1 MLEFQTA
8 NVLEGKK
15 LNIFKKKSKKSQI
28 FLFDT
33 QRKTDDYL
41 MKLLHR
47 KNGKYDDIPHFLI
60 TKTGIIYNIFSTKYY
75 SNTFDDPK
83 IDSKLIK
90 IAIENLG
97 WLRKNTIT
105 QIYNNWIDDTLRSEP
120 YIKSW
125 RGYFFWDK
133 YTEAQLNSIV
143 ELSQQLCLDEN
154 IPYQTVPSQG
164 HIQNLTQFKGI
175 VCKSNFQSIYTDINP
190 SFDFR
195 IFYKDGKKTTG

>member
-47 KNGKYDDIPHFLI
+47 KNGKYDDIPNFLI

-83 IDSKLIK
+83 IDRKLIK
-90 IAIENLG
+90 IAI
-97 WLRKNTIT
+97 R
-105 QIYNNWIDDTLRSEP
+105 
-120 YIKSW
+120 
-125 RGYFFWDK
+125 
-133 YTEAQLNSIV
+133 
-143 ELSQQLCLDEN
+143 
-154 IPYQTVPSQG
+154 
-164 HIQNLTQFKGI
+164 
-175 VCKSNFQSIYTDINP
+175 
-190 SFDFR
+190 
-195 IFYKDGKKTTG
+195 